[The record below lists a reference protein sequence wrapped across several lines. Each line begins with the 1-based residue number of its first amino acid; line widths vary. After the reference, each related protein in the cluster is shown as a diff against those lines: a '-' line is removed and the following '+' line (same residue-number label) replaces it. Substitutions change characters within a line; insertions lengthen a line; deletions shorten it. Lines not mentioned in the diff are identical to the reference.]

1 MSAVKEPVVIAP
13 TVTVK
18 TRVGPK
24 WTTIKCHVRLGA
36 DQPGHIPRYRARN
49 KAEAWEMCRQEGA
62 KLGVKDHQW
71 RKNHHAGACYWY
83 AYILTEKYNDK

>member
-1 MSAVKEPVVIAP
+1 MSAVKKPVFIEP
-13 TVTVK
+13 TVTVT

-49 KAEAWEMCRQEGA
+49 KAEAWEM
-62 KLGVKDHQW
+62 
-71 RKNHHAGACYWY
+71 
-83 AYILTEKYNDK
+83 